1 MSKSFRDLVAFK
13 RSLEVVVAVY
23 DVTATFP
30 KHELYGLVSQLRR
43 ASIGIISNIAEGHG
57 RLTHGESRQFLS
69 QARGS
74 LFEVESQLIAAH
86 ALAFVGEAEIFHITR
101 LIRGA
106 GSALDGFIR
115 WVHKQELRAKQP
127 RNRGTEGPR
136 NRVNAPPSTHA
147 RNPPAGRPQT

>member
-23 DVTATFP
+23 DVTTKFP
-30 KHELYGLVSQLRR
+30 KQETYGLISQLRR

-57 RLTHGESRQFLS
+57 RLTHGESRQLLS

-74 LFEVESQLIAAH
+74 LFEVESQIIAAH
-86 ALAFVGEAEIFHITR
+86 ALSFLTEPEMHHITR

-106 GSALDGFIR
+106 GRALDGFIR
-115 WVHKQELRAKQP
+115 WVHRQELRIKQP
-127 RNRGTEGPR
+127 RNRGTEEPR
-136 NRVNAPPSTHA
+136 NRVNVPPP
-147 RNPPAGRPQT
+147 RPA